1 MVAPVIAAVGAA
13 AVNTAAK
20 VAGNALMQTVFNL
33 SKNGLQV
40 SSLADLTKPARVE
53 PLAIIDQTIA
63 DQPYMVPL
71 LKLATSNFAG
81 YYLQAVNMI
90 LGVGRIDT
98 LKVLDSLNPDRSLG
112 FDYSAL
118 KTTASKEE
126 FAASAYDPRLYANG
140 LPSLES
146 FSRPVRKSLLFSL
159 EANDMVTTPG
169 NDAGTDVIPF
179 TQPVGNP
186 RPIPG
191 TGGEGDA
198 PKFKDPKW
206 GDDTSKMDMSAADNK
221 IHEVESL
228 AVGKLLSVTISD
240 GDKEAKLPVLIRLI
254 PAAVPP
260 SSLVHMFSAGGRD
273 SWAQRMFMVK
283 TGQIKFWKDFVLGQ
297 DMIDEHFRALMNDKS
312 GVFKMITDRRRNNSA
327 KALQSG
333 RVSVADAS
341 NIAIVSS
348 DTLKQATGK
357 LFGKIEQDSVR
368 KTIFDNSYLLML
380 IVVDERWQRVQIW
393 HRGVDLSTTHKFD
406 EIERSEK
413 SKGPDI
419 TEVFKMF
426 SRSMQTNL

>member
-1 MVAPVIAAVGAA
+1 MVAPVLAAVGTAMA
-13 AVNTAAK
+13 SSAAK
-20 VAGNALMQTVFNL
+20 TAGNALMQTVFNL

-53 PLAIIDQTIA
+53 PLAIIDSTIA

-112 FDYSAL
+112 FDFNSL
-118 KTTASKEE
+118 KTTPSKEH
-126 FAASAYDPRLYANG
+126 FAASAYDPRLYADG

-146 FSRPVRKSLLFSL
+146 FCQPVRKNLLFSL
-159 EANDMVTTPG
+159 EANDMVPVSG
-169 NDAGTDVIPF
+169 GSGGGVIPF
-179 TQPVGNP
+179 TQNLGRGAPSGDEEP
-186 RPIPG
+186 
-191 TGGEGDA
+191 TGGPHG
-198 PKFKDPKW
+198 PSFKPLEDR
-206 GDDTSKMDMSAADNK
+206 DRNLDMSAADNK

-240 GDKEAKLPVLIRLI
+240 GEKEAKLPVLIRLI

-260 SSLVHMFSAGGRD
+260 TSLVHMFSAGGRD

-283 TGQIKFWKDFVLGQ
+283 TGQIKFWRDFVLGQ
-297 DMIDEHFRALMNDKS
+297 DMIDEHFRALMQDKS

-348 DTLKQATGK
+348 ETLKQATGK
-357 LFGKIEQDSVR
+357 LLGKLEQESVR

-393 HRGVDLSTTHKFD
+393 HRGVDLATTHKFD

-426 SRSMQTNL
+426 TRSMQTNL

>member
-1 MVAPVIAAVGAA
+1 MVAPVIAAVGS
-13 AVNTAAK
+13 AVVSTAASA
-20 VAGNALMQTVFNL
+20 AGRTLMQTVFNL
-33 SKNGLQV
+33 SKNGMQV

-112 FDYSAL
+112 FDYGSL
-118 KTTASKEE
+118 VTKPSKEE
-126 FAASAYDPRLYANG
+126 YQASAYDPRLYANG

-146 FSRPVRKSLLFSL
+146 FSRPVRKNLLFSL
-159 EANDMVTTPG
+159 EANDMVPVSGG
-169 NDAGTDVIPF
+169 NGGPVVPF
-179 TQPVGNP
+179 TQDLG
-186 RPIPG
+186 RGKPINGEEEQAAPG
-191 TGGEGDA
+191 MQ
-198 PKFKDPKW
+198 DPKW
-206 GDDTSKMDMSAADNK
+206 GKHNDSAKEMSSMDNK
-221 IHEVESL
+221 IMEVESL
-228 AVGKLLSVTISD
+228 AVGKLLSVEISD
-240 GDKEAKLPVLIRLI
+240 GDKKAKLPVLIRLI

-260 SSLVHMFSAGGRD
+260 ASLVHMFSAGGND

-283 TGQIKFWKDFVLGQ
+283 TGQIKFWRDFVLGQ

-333 RVSVADAS
+333 RVSVANAS

-348 DTLKQATGK
+348 ETLKQATGK
-357 LFGKIEQDSVR
+357 LFGKIDQESVR

>member
-1 MVAPVIAAVGAA
+1 MVAPVIAAAGAA
-13 AVNTAAK
+13 AASTAAQ
-20 VAGNALMQTVFNL
+20 VAGQALMQTVFNL
-33 SKNGLQV
+33 AKNGLQV

-53 PLAIIDQTIA
+53 PLAIIDSTLV

-112 FDYSAL
+112 FDYNRMATKS
-118 KTTASKEE
+118 SNECY
-126 FAASAYDPRLYANG
+126 AAAAYDPSVYANG

-146 FSRPVRKSLLFSL
+146 FSRRIRPSLLFASMESVDPAG
-159 EANDMVTTPG
+159 EAGMVGRKIEEDIGNSAIGKKLTEDGWGTT
-169 NDAGTDVIPF
+169 
-179 TQPVGNP
+179 
-186 RPIPG
+186 
-191 TGGEGDA
+191 GDSA
-198 PKFKDPKW
+198 R
-206 GDDTSKMDMSAADNK
+206 DMSSGDNK

-228 AVGKLLSVTISD
+228 AVGKLLNVEISD
-240 GDKEAKLPVLIRLI
+240 GDKKAKLPVLIRLI

-260 SSLVHMFSAGGRD
+260 QSMVHMFSAGGRD
-273 SWAQRMFMVK
+273 SWAQRLFMVQ
-283 TGQIKFWKDFVLGQ
+283 TGQIKFWRDFVLGQ

-312 GVFKMITDRRRNNSA
+312 GVFKMITDRRRNNSQ
-327 KALQSG
+327 KALQTG

-341 NIAIVSS
+341 NIAIVSA
-348 DTLKQATGK
+348 DTLKMATGK
-357 LFGKIEQDSVR
+357 LFGKIEQESVR
-368 KTIFDNSYLLML
+368 KAIFDNSYLLML

-393 HRGVDLSTTHKFD
+393 HRGVDLSTSHKFD

-419 TEVFKMF
+419 TEMFKMF